1 MRSFTNDAL
10 ASLQGVEP
18 VRRGMIRFDLASGSY
33 GFWDGAEPYTFED
46 CVYQPGGQLLQID
59 AIPGGI
65 GTESQGITVRLSAI
79 ANTDLTPDVLATIE
93 NEQYIG
99 RRVTIHSMYL
109 SPDGALLEIVR
120 IYRGYC
126 DKLVHEETDGGEAAI
141 VASIESKSLDNQKRG
156 YRVRSSNDQAR
167 INPGDEGLE
176 HVAVASTYE
185 IFWGKNPPA
194 SLNGNTT
201 SGRGGFG
208 REAGSFG

>member
-1 MRSFTNDAL
+1 MRSFNAEAL

-33 GFWDGAEPYTFED
+33 GFWDGAEDYTFED
-46 CVYQPGGQLLQID
+46 CVYKPGGQLLQID
-59 AIPGGI
+59 GIPGGM

-93 NEQYIG
+93 DEAYIG

-109 SPDGALLEIVR
+109 SPEGALLQIVR

-141 VASIESKSLDNQKRG
+141 VAYVESKSLDNQKRG
-156 YRVRSSNDQAR
+156 YRVRSANDQAR
-167 INPGDEGLE
+167 IDPADKGLE
-176 HVAVASTYE
+176 HVAVASTFE

-194 SLNGNTT
+194 SLGGKATGT
-201 SGRGGFG
+201 PGRGTTLG
-208 REAGSFG
+208 GS

>member
-1 MRSFTNDAL
+1 MRSFNAEAL

-33 GFWDGAEPYTFED
+33 GFWDGAEDYTFED
-46 CVYQPGGQLLQID
+46 CVYKPGGQLLQID
-59 AIPGGI
+59 GIPGGI

-93 NEQYIG
+93 DEAYIG

-109 SPDGALLEIVR
+109 SPEGALLQIVR

-141 VASIESKSLDNQKRG
+141 VAYVESKSLDNQKRG
-156 YRVRSSNDQAR
+156 YRVRSANDQAR
-167 INPGDEGLE
+167 IDPADKGLE
-176 HVAVASTYE
+176 HVAVASTFE

-194 SLNGNTT
+194 SLTGG
-201 SGRGGFG
+201 SGSAPGRGRDPGLV
-208 REAGSFG
+208 A

>member
-1 MRSFTNDAL
+1 MRSFTSEAL

-33 GFWDGAEPYTFED
+33 GFWDGAEDYEFED
-46 CVYQPGGQLLQID
+46 CTYKPGGQLLQID

-65 GTESQGITVRLSAI
+65 GTESQGITVRMSAI
-79 ANTDLTPDVLATIE
+79 ANSDLTPDVLATIE
-93 NEQYIG
+93 NEAYIG

-109 SPDGALLEIVR
+109 APDGTLLEIVR

-126 DKLVHEETDGGEAAI
+126 DRLVHEETDGGEAAI
-141 VASIESKSLDNQKRG
+141 VGSIESKSLDNQKRG

-167 INPGDEGLE
+167 IDANDNGLE
-176 HVAVASTYE
+176 HVAVASSYE
-185 IFWGKNPPA
+185 IYWGKNPPA

-201 SGRGGFG
+201 SGRGFG

>member
-1 MRSFTNDAL
+1 MRSFNAEAL
-10 ASLQGVEP
+10 ASMEGVEP

-33 GFWDGAEPYTFED
+33 AFWDGAEAYTYED

-59 AIPGGI
+59 GIPGGM

-93 NEQYIG
+93 DESYIG

-109 SPDGALLEIVR
+109 SPEGALLQIVR

-141 VASIESKSLDNQKRG
+141 VAYVESKSLDNQKRG
-156 YRVRSSNDQAR
+156 YRIRSANDQAR
-167 INPGDEGLE
+167 IDSTDKGLE

-201 SGRGGFG
+201 SGRGFG